1 MMAMAAAA
9 KGPAGQQF
17 AVQVIQG
24 LTGHMKNLKGEAASL
39 AKAMVNRIQEEV
51 KYAQGVAQA
60 AAYGQGFDPTGKG
73 SGIFGSMNLASPSGL
88 TQAQMHA
95 SPTGNI
101 KDYNAYV
108 AAYAQDTTGG
118 NGPQSVQDQMK
129 AYLKTEQSFGK
140 DIARLRKGH
149 LNKAVLAQLIAAGPE
164 QGDALAQSILG
175 GKGGIGAVNKLWSSI
190 GSASKNLGAQAAMGQ
205 FGGTLA
211 PNLKSGTFVN
221 NNVSISVTLPGGKGG
236 GDLQLSTSQINQL
249 IAIIQ
254 KKLLQQAK
262 RNTKTGVKLPG
273 KGS

>member
-1 MMAMAAAA
+1 VHPQHPAH
-9 KGPAGQQF
+9 KAGQQF
-17 AVQVIQG
+17 AVEI
-24 LTGHMKNLKGEAASL
+24 LKGMHDGMKDTSPEARKLARSL
-39 AKAMVNRIQEEV
+39 VAKIEQEV
-51 KYAQGVAQA
+51 QYARGAAQA
-60 AAYGQGFDPTGKG
+60 AAYGQGYDPSGKG
-73 SGIFGSMNLASPSGL
+73 SGIFGNMQLASPSGL

-129 AYLKTEQSFGK
+129 SYLKTEQSFAK

-175 GKGGIGAVNKLWSSI
+175 GKGGIGAVNKLWASI

-221 NNVSISVTLPGGKGG
+221 NNVSISVNLSGGKGG
-236 GDLQLSTSQINQL
+236 GDLQLSNAQINQL

-262 RNTKTGVKLPG
+262 RNNKTGVKLPG